1 MLQHETRRPRYT
13 ERNTEVTKRNTAD
26 VTARD
31 KKAKVYERNTEVT
44 KRNTADVTA
53 RDKKAKVY
61 GKEHRGYE
69 KEHS

>member
-31 KKAKVYERNTEVT
+31 KKAKVY
-44 KRNTADVTA
+44 
-53 RDKKAKVY
+53 

-69 KEHS
+69 KERS